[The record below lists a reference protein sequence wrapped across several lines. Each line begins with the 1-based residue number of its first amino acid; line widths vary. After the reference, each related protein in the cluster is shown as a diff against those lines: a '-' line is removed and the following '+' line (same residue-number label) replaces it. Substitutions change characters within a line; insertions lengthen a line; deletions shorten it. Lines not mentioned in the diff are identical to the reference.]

1 VSTLGSNFRR
11 LVASATVSGLGDGV
25 RIAALPLLAAA
36 LTASPTTIAAVT
48 LAGGLPWALFALI
61 SGALVDRWDRR
72 RVMALSD
79 AARFLVTG
87 VLVALV
93 ASDHSSIA
101 AILVVAFLLGTAETF
116 FDNASQAIL
125 PSIVDDALLER
136 ANGRLYASQI
146 VTIQFV
152 GPPLGALLFGWAMAV
167 PFGFDSASFAL
178 SAILLI
184 GITTTHSPRPVE
196 RPAGHA
202 ELSVARQL
210 RVEIAEGLR
219 WLWAHRPLR
228 TLAITLGLF
237 NFTGTAMESILVL
250 FALHTLHIGK
260 FGYGLL
266 FTAFAVGGLLGT
278 VVAEAIGRRIATRQ
292 LVLLIIVLCAVSE
305 IVMGALPNRWLAG
318 AMYLLQ
324 GFGAVVWNIVTV
336 SLRQRIIPSELLG
349 RVNSVY
355 RAIAWGTMPL
365 GALAGG
371 FIARGFGLKAPFIFA
386 GSVML
391 AVGVVSYPFLAGL
404 QPPDP
409 GPAV

>member
-1 VSTLGSNFRR
+1 VSELGSNFRR

-25 RIAALPLLAAA
+25 RVAALPLLAAT
-36 LTASPTTIAAVT
+36 LSRSPTTIAAVS

-72 RVMALSD
+72 RVMALAD
-79 AARFLVTG
+79 AARFVVTG

-93 ASDHSSIA
+93 AVGHSSIA
-101 AILVVAFLLGTAETF
+101 AILVVAFLLGTAETL

-125 PSIVDDALLER
+125 PSIVDDAYLER
-136 ANGRLYASQI
+136 ANGRLFAAEI

-167 PFGFDSASFAL
+167 PFGFDSGSFAL

-184 GITTTHSPRPVE
+184 GITATHRPRPVE

-202 ELSVARQL
+202 ELSVAHQL
-210 RVEIAEGLR
+210 RVEIGEGLR

-237 NFTGTAMESILVL
+237 NFTSTAMQSILVL

-260 FGYGLL
+260 VGYGLL
-266 FTAFAVGGLLGT
+266 FTAVAVGGLLGT
-278 VVAEAIGRRIATRQ
+278 LVAEPVGRRIETRR
-292 LVLLIIVLCAVSE
+292 LLAGIIVLCAVSE
-305 IVMGALPNRWLAG
+305 IVMGAVPNRWLAG
-318 AMYLLQ
+318 AMYALQ
-324 GFGAVVWNIVTV
+324 GLGGMVWNIVTV
-336 SLRQRIIPSELLG
+336 SLRQRIIPSQLLG

-355 RAIAWGTMPL
+355 RAIGWGTMPL

-386 GSVML
+386 GAMML
-391 AVGVVSYPFLAGL
+391 LVVLVSYPFLAGL
-404 QPPDP
+404 RSPDP
-409 GPAV
+409 GST

>member
-1 VSTLGSNFRR
+1 MSRLGPSFRR
-11 LVASATVSGLGDGV
+11 LVSSATVSGLGDGV

-79 AARFLVTG
+79 AARFVVTAVLVT
-87 VLVALV
+87 LVATH
-93 ASDHSSIA
+93 HSSIA

-125 PSIVDDALLER
+125 PSIVNDKLLER
-136 ANGRLYASQI
+136 ANGRLYAAQI

-152 GPPLGALLFGWAMAV
+152 GPPLGALLFGWGMAL
-167 PFGFDSASFAL
+167 PFGFDSASFGL

-184 GITTTHSPRPVE
+184 GMTVTRHPRPNATV
-196 RPAGHA
+196 PAGHEDRSTA
-202 ELSVARQL
+202 SQL
-210 RVEIAEGLR
+210 RAEIAEGLR

-250 FALHTLHIGK
+250 FALHTLHIGR

-266 FTAFAVGGLLGT
+266 FTTYAVGGLLGT
-278 VVAEAIGRRIATRQ
+278 VVAERIGRRVPTRL
-292 LVLLIIVLCAVSE
+292 LVLLIIIVCAASE
-305 IVMGALPNRWLAG
+305 IVMGAVPNRWVAG
-318 AMYLLQ
+318 AMYALQ
-324 GFGAVVWNIVTV
+324 GLGSVVWNIVTV

-365 GALAGG
+365 GALVGG
-371 FIARGFGLKAPFIFA
+371 FIARWFGLQAPFIFA
-386 GSVML
+386 GAAMIV
-391 AVGVVSYPFLAGL
+391 VGVVSYPSLAGL
-404 QPPDP
+404 SPPDP
-409 GPAV
+409 A